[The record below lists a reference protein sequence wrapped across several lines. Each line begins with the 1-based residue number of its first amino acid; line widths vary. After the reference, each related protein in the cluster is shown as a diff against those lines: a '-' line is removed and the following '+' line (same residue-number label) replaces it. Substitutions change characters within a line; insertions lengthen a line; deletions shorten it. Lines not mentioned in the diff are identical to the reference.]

1 MRPVNVALVR
11 LVAEGNTKSS
21 ADSISN
27 WPPESGREAEAINP
41 SGLPVLKKKG
51 VAAAGD
57 EARIAVRSPTDMA
70 TDPFMNVRIA
80 LSVPAR
86 ARSPTRLYRRG
97 AIRM

>member
-1 MRPVNVALVR
+1 VNVPFVR

-27 WPPESGREAEAINP
+27 LPAESGRAAEAISP

-57 EARIAVRSPTDMA
+57 GANPT
-70 TDPFMNVRIA
+70 
-80 LSVPAR
+80 
-86 ARSPTRLYRRG
+86 ARSPMDASIDPITNF
-97 AIRM
+97 RMTASKSV